1 MIDVDI
7 AVIGSGSG
15 NGLVTH
21 ELADRRFAIIEGGDV
36 FGGTCLNVGCIP
48 TKMYVHVAE
57 VATMVREGGRLGVDA
72 TLDRVRF
79 TDVRDRVFAGRID
92 QIAAAGEAYRRDDT
106 SLELLRGH
114 ARFTGPRTLR
124 VDLRDGGT
132 EEVRAG
138 QIVIA
143 TGSHAS
149 IPEEIAAVA
158 EREDIT
164 LHTSDTVMRLPE
176 RPERMLVVGGGF
188 IAAEMAHIFSAFGT
202 RVTISARGG
211 ELLRHLD
218 DELVE
223 VFTTRAREQWDVRTS
238 TTVTDLR
245 RGGGDVLRRDAGASK
260 EGITA
265 TLSDGSDVE
274 VDVVLVATGR
284 APSTSG
290 LGLDVAGVDV
300 HDDGR
305 VVVDAHGRTTVDGVW
320 SLGDASSPF
329 QLKHVAN
336 HEARAVA
343 HNLAHPDDPRVFDH
357 DAVPA
362 AVFTHPQIA
371 SVGMTEAE
379 AVTAGV
385 DVVTKVQKYGDTA
398 YGWAMEDTTSVCKV
412 VADRRTG
419 RLVGGHLIGP
429 EASTLIQ
436 PLIQMMA
443 FDQPVSQMVRGQYW
457 IHPAL
462 TEVVENALLG
472 LDLNPV
478 EDQIESPP
486 RA

>member
-15 NGLVTH
+15 NSLVTD

-92 QIAAAGEAYRRDDT
+92 QIAAAGEVYRRDDE

-138 QIVIA
+138 QVVIA
-143 TGSHAS
+143 TGSRAS
-149 IPEEIAAVA
+149 IPEEIAVA
-158 EREDIT
+158 ARREGIT

-176 RPERMLVVGGGF
+176 QPARMLVVGGGF

-202 RVTISARGG
+202 RVTIAARGG
-211 ELLRHLD
+211 ALLRHLD

-223 VFTTRAREQWDVRTS
+223 VFTARAREQWDVRTS
-238 TTVTDLR
+238 TTVTDLH
-245 RGGGDVLRRDAGASK
+245 RDEG
-260 EGITA
+260 GITA
-265 TLSDGSDVE
+265 TLSDGSHAE

-284 APSTSG
+284 APSTSD

-300 HDDGR
+300 HEDGR
-305 VVVDAHGRTTVDGVW
+305 VVVDAHGRTTADGVW

-336 HEARAVA
+336 HEARVVA
-343 HNLAHPDDPRVFDH
+343 HNLAHPQDLQAFDH
-357 DAVPA
+357 GSVPE

-371 SVGMTEAE
+371 TVGLTESQ
-379 AVTAGV
+379 AVAAGV

-419 RLVGGHLIGP
+419 RLVGGHLVGP
-429 EASTLIQ
+429 EASTLVQ

-478 EDQIESPP
+478 EDHIEYPHP
-486 RA
+486 D